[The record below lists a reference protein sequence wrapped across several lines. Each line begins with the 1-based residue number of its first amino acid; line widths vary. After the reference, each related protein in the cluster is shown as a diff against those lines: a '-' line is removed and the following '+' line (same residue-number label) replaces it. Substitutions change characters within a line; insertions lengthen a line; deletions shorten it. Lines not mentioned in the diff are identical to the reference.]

1 MNQKILV
8 NFDVLIT
15 VMKNKNIKRILAL
28 FFWGVLLFP
37 SFLNIVHQCQLHD
50 HFECNEQK
58 AHLHQSITDCD
69 ICDFNLLNFS
79 YDLESCDNL
88 EQPKIFTTLNAS
100 YKAPVL
106 RSSLNQSTQLRA
118 PPVMS

>member
-1 MNQKILV
+1 MNKKY
-8 NFDVLIT
+8 NF
-15 VMKNKNIKRILAL
+15 IKRILAL
-28 FFWGVLLFP
+28 FLLGILLLP
-37 SFLNIVHQCQLHD
+37 SLVNIIHHCEIHA

-79 YDLESCDNL
+79 YDLDNCDNL
-88 EQPKIFTTLNAS
+88 EQPEIFTTLNAF
-100 YKAPVL
+100 YNAPVIY
-106 RSSLNQSTQLRA
+106 SPLNQSIQLRA

>member
-1 MNQKILV
+1 
-8 NFDVLIT
+8 
-15 VMKNKNIKRILAL
+15 MKNKNIKRILAL

-37 SFLNIVHQCQLHD
+37 SFLNVIHQCQLHD

-69 ICDFNLLNFS
+69 ICDFNLLNFN
-79 YDLESCDNL
+79 YDLDKCDNL
-88 EQPKIFTTLNAS
+88 EQPEIFVTLNAF

-106 RSSLNQSTQLRA
+106 RSSLNLSTQLRA